1 MQDFAAFAGLINGGV
16 IAGVAAV
23 TKIAVEIVK
32 KFCPKMQGT
41 TTVQVTVWF
50 AFALTLYGMAALGL
64 VVGPW
69 AKSSFVIVLNALLGA
84 AGALGIDTLQNAAGL
99 AKNGLS
105 KV

>member
-1 MQDFAAFAGLINGGV
+1 MEQFTVFSSLIFGGV

-32 KFCPKMQGT
+32 KYCPKMQGT

-64 VVGPW
+64 VVEPY
-69 AKSSFVIVLNALLGA
+69 AKAGFAVLLNAILGA
-84 AGALGIDTLQNAAGL
+84 AGAIGIDVMQNAAGL
-99 AKNGLS
+99 AKNGQS